1 MRRGSRSS
9 YPGFEVVEH
18 GKHRVLARPEA
29 APWVRFVLESGKS
42 LHEAASE
49 DRNGFRLEG
58 RSPVFVI
65 PGKTPSTKA
74 NGHRKN
80 GLQVDWA
87 VRHFVR
93 GGRVVSALLR
103 DRYLRFGAIRPYHEV
118 GASEEAR
125 RRGIP
130 TPKVIAAATYDS
142 GLFYRADL
150 VTEFVS
156 EASDLVEALFDTR
169 RKGAGGAVER
179 LDALQ
184 AAGYMVRQLAQA
196 GLRHRDLHAGNILL
210 QWKGAAPRAHLLDLD
225 RCEIGP
231 EGKAI
236 PAAPMLQRLKRS
248 LGKWER
254 RTGLR
259 VSEREWQTLDGA
271 AAG

>member
-1 MRRGSRSS
+1 MRRGSRWSP
-9 YPGFEVVEH
+9 PGFEVVEQ
-18 GKHRVLARPEA
+18 GGFRVLARPEA
-29 APWVRFVLESGKS
+29 ASWVRFVLESGKG
-42 LHEAASE
+42 LHAAASE
-49 DRNGFRLEG
+49 DRNGFRVEG

-65 PGKTPSTKA
+65 PAKTPPTKVD
-74 NGHRKN
+74 GHRRN
-80 GLQVDWA
+80 GPRVEWA

-93 GGRVVSALLR
+93 GGRVVSALLG
-103 DRYLRFGAIRPYHEV
+103 DRYFRVGAIRPYHEV

-125 RRGIP
+125 RRGVS
-130 TPKVIAAATYDS
+130 TPKVMAAATYAS

-150 VTEFVS
+150 VTEFIS

-179 LDALQ
+179 LDALR

-210 QWKGAAPRAHLLDLD
+210 QWKGAAPQAHLLDLD

-231 EGKAI
+231 EGKPI
-236 PAAPMLQRLKRS
+236 PAAPMHQRLRRS
-248 LGKWER
+248 LRKWER

-259 VSEREWQTLDGA
+259 VSEREWETLDRAVG
-271 AAG
+271 G